1 MLWTNRNGIALN
13 MSANAFLLRFKEKD
27 TPLGVSFE
35 TAKAV
40 SERLEV
46 SMTAMIHLALI
57 DYAKRHYGLIFD

>member
-1 MLWTNRNGIALN
+1 
-13 MSANAFLLRFKEKD
+13 MSANAFLLRFREKD

-40 SERLEV
+40 SEKLEV